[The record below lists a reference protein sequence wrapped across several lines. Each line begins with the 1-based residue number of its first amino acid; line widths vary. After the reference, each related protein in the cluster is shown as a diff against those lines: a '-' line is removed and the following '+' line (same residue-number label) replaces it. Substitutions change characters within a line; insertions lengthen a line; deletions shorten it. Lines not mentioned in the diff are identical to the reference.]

1 MEFKEIKGKK
11 HYLYESLL
19 NRLDNALI
27 EKELL
32 NDEIQ
37 ELKKEKKELKETIE
51 RIKISRQFER
61 VNNINLGNKGGEN
74 A

>member
-1 MEFKEIKGKK
+1 MEN
-11 HYLYESLL
+11 YESLL

-32 NDEIQ
+32 NDERLCYKARIKDQ
-37 ELKKEKKELKETIE
+37 AEEIKKLKETIE
-51 RIKISRQFER
+51 RIKTSRQYER
-61 VNNINLGNKGGEN
+61 VNNINLGDKGGEN